1 MSTNVTTFDYIS
13 NFLYENGELKMIY
26 HPEGDEALRI
36 APGEQ
41 FSFGPGCRAAKPT
54 PPSAEN
60 DTEFVFDYFIKD
72 YLGNVRVVMTEEDA
86 TYTDKFLATLE
97 DVHAYIEEVN
107 FENLEEVRED
117 LPTGYP
123 VNGSVS
129 LNERIALLNAA
140 NGTEIGPSI
149 VLPVKQGEKVSLSTE
164 YFYTEDAAGATYD
177 NIDFL
182 INEVLIAFAA
192 GGSGILPLNETQLID
207 IASGQGNYS
216 NALANLFNNEIDTTD
231 MSRPYAYM
239 VWTAYDA
246 NLNIIPGASGIER
259 VSDPNDLEVLIREEI
274 AITADGF
281 LHAYVSNGSAVGVNF
296 DNFQVTTMRGKV
308 RQINHYYP
316 YGLTISGIGT
326 NSDEYLN
333 KYTTKELQTGEWNP
347 AASNGLE
354 MYDFHARHYDPQ
366 LGRWFA
372 PDPAEQFSNPYLAM
386 GNNPV
391 MYVDPDGEWVFIA
404 AGFLVGAYIGG
415 AMANDH
421 MNPGKW
427 DFQDANT
434 WIGMGVGGAIGAF
447 GGHALGAA
455 KGKAAFF
462 GMNKGSAAAKAAGK
476 KFFGSTVGGT
486 TNTITNYDGA
496 DSFGWGTLADF
507 GAGFGGSYVG
517 LSTNSW
523 AAGFNS
529 GGFLNATSNLI
540 QDGFEGP
547 IQFAQDWIGGGL
559 SSTLGMKYGKLTST
573 FTPFGTETKFA
584 KAGNAFVKNGLA
596 ANAWDFAYSD
606 WDKYRKK
613 SWGDHLA
620 LFAVAGAT
628 ASITDAVM
636 KPSKGVN
643 FESMDAWQKVGE
655 YTGRGMW
662 GMAGSMMGYNLVG
675 LVKSRQF
682 YYSSGSQ
689 QNKAEQ
695 MSLKWWL
702 NLIKP

>member
-86 TYTDKFLATLE
+86 TYTTKFLATLE
-97 DVHAYIEEVN
+97 DVHAEIEERN

-123 VNGSVS
+123 VNGSAS

-149 VLPVKQGEKVSLSTE
+149 VLPVRQGERVSLSTE

-246 NLNIIPGASGIER
+246 NMNIIPSASGIER
-259 VSDPNDLEVLIREEI
+259 VSDPNDLEALIREEI
-274 AITADGF
+274 AISADGF

-347 AASNGLE
+347 AVSNGLE

-372 PDPAEQFSNPYLAM
+372 PDPAEQFSNPYLGIA
-386 GNNPV
+386 NNPV
-391 MYVDPDGEWVFIA
+391 NFVDPDGEFAIIA
-404 AGFLVGAYIGG
+404 GLII
-415 AMANDH
+415 
-421 MNPGKW
+421 KK
-427 DFQDANT
+427 
-434 WIGMGVGGAIGAF
+434 AIM
-447 GGHALGAA
+447 AA
-455 KGKAAFF
+455 KV
-462 GMNKGSAAAKAAGK
+462 AK
-476 KFFGSTVGGT
+476 V
-486 TNTITNYDGA
+486 
-496 DSFGWGTLADF
+496 
-507 GAGFGGSYVG
+507 
-517 LSTNSW
+517 
-523 AAGFNS
+523 
-529 GGFLNATSNLI
+529 
-540 QDGFEGP
+540 
-547 IQFAQDWIGGGL
+547 
-559 SSTLGMKYGKLTST
+559 
-573 FTPFGTETKFA
+573 A
-584 KAGNAFVKNGLA
+584 K
-596 ANAWDFAYSD
+596 
-606 WDKYRKK
+606 
-613 SWGDHLA
+613 
-620 LFAVAGAT
+620 VAGAT
-628 ASITDAVM
+628 AKVANVAGAGTNVAAAAKVKTFSAKGIISHGKSGAINTLSNYDSKEGLGWHTLGDFTAGAVGSMAGVEMGSKAMGMFVGGTLNAGFDGVGFDYEGAQSFVGGALSVWSGMGKVVKGKTLLDKTGTGKGLLKKQKSNIFANTLHQHGDAFLKYGLQANAYDFAYSKQEDYLKRTWSQHLGIFAVGGAFGAATQNYFTDNTSWDNLTGPDLARSGLGFV
-636 KPSKGVN
+636 G
-643 FESMDAWQKVGE
+643 FAGE
-655 YTGRGMW
+655 YT
-662 GMAGSMMGYNLVG
+662 L
-675 LVKSRQF
+675 
-682 YYSSGSQ
+682 SGFIKKRFDGFKDDP
-689 QNKAEQ
+689 NKIAIFSGKWLEQ
-695 MSLKWWL
+695 TIVNFSKR
-702 NLIKP
+702 